1 VLDLNSLFSQ
11 SPDIGFITDRTG
23 AIQAFTAG
31 AVKAL
36 GVPGSELLGRSLSEL
51 DDSGRIGKFFT
62 ESGKGESRM
71 RLQFNLR
78 TRTGRTLSMDS
89 LASCLRDP
97 EGQPAGWFFAG
108 QDLRGAVAEAR
119 GTRTILDHL
128 IDSIGAVLWSFDRQG
143 TVITWSRACESVFGI
158 PREEAEGKLST
169 AALFGDPPSY
179 GQALAA
185 VDRSG
190 QYSGELELVTSP
202 GTRRPFHVSMTRLLG
217 GESGAIGYSCVALD
231 IAERKRVE
239 EFQRVLF
246 ERAGEAILVVDPP
259 SQRILDV
266 NQKACE
272 IHGYTREEML
282 SLKVPDLLPPDLP
295 PSVAEAA
302 NRALAESGRFES
314 ERHVH
319 CRKGG
324 VSFPCAINIR
334 RFAIGGRAF
343 CICVVRDLT
352 DQAKAEEFFRA
363 LFQKSNDGLILVEAK
378 GLGVVEANEEVCRLL
393 GYTREELLGLT
404 LSGLIG
410 PDPPLGR
417 EGPLEEG
424 PREAHSRARRQ
435 FLRKDQT
442 RIPTDLTLS
451 RLEFAGGTY
460 LLAAVR
466 DITETLKVEEAL
478 RESAERFRGL
488 FDATFEGIA
497 VHENGILV
505 DVNEAYASML
515 GYTREELIGK
525 KISDHLAA
533 ECLEDMQRQM
543 KSRSEKPL
551 EVTAIRRD
559 GSRIRV
565 EGRARSIVYRGR
577 PMRLGAVRDVT
588 EARRIS
594 GQLEEAKAFLEHI
607 QESANDGFV
616 LLDDRGVYVA
626 VNRKLLEMRGLK
638 REDFIGRSFME
649 DASPERLESF
659 RTYYARLMKGES
671 VRMRTQ
677 MQSAEG
683 QEKTVDVSSAPLER
697 GGRKYVFAIVRDV
710 TDQVRAEE
718 ELKRA
723 HEDLEKRVADRTAEL
738 SAEVAQRRRAEDALR
753 ESEERY
759 RTISESGPLPLCIAR
774 VSDGQ
779 IVYANPACQVLLGL
793 PPEALVGR
801 AAGDFYFDPE
811 DRPWLL
817 ERFRHEGS
825 VRHHELRVRRA
836 DGTARWVNLSIQP
849 ITFKGEPAMLGTF
862 FDIHERRRAEEAL
875 RESEERFR
883 GAFDHAGIG
892 MCLSFPDG
900 RFLKVNRSF
909 CEMVGYSDSELL
921 ETTFEAI
928 THPEDRQ
935 ESARIASSLVR
946 GDHATAHFQKR
957 YLHRDGHV
965 VWAFLSTHLLRDAQ
979 GLPLYFVTQIQ
990 DVTKRREAE
999 EALRLAHD
1007 ELERRVA
1014 ERTAELAQT
1023 NRLLQSEIEER
1034 KRAVES
1040 LLLYEEIFARASE
1053 GVLIL
1058 DPQGRMLQQNE
1069 AHRKLLG
1076 YSDEEIVGKTPELWA
1091 TSFPENRRAM
1101 EQHGIF
1107 QGEVASRAKWGQEI
1121 IVELSAFP
1129 TRDPAGRTTGIVAI
1143 KRDITERKWAERAFR
1158 FILEGTSSHTGERF
1172 YRSLVRHLASA
1183 LQVRFSL
1190 LSQASDL
1197 PPTRVRTL
1205 AFWAGNDFGQ
1215 NFEKRLR
1222 GSPCEGVLA
1231 GTDCCYPRDLGRLF
1245 PQDPV
1250 LAELGAQSYMGV
1262 PLQDARGRTVGHL
1275 AVLHDRPIED
1285 TGRKMAILKIFASR
1299 AGAELERQKT
1309 EEALRHSEERW
1320 RSLATHVPDFVLT
1333 INRRLE
1339 IEFIN
1344 RTVAGGRIEDVLGKS
1359 VLGFVPEEFQDR
1371 VRKAIESVFE
1381 MGKPTAYE
1389 VPSVADNGGIAWYST
1404 RVGPIL
1410 HEGKVVG
1417 ASLIATDITER
1428 RSVDEALRYQKTLL
1442 ESQSEAAID
1451 GILVVSR
1458 EGKMVSFNR
1467 RFIEMWDIPES
1478 ALQSQS
1484 ESGALGSV
1492 LGQVEDPEAFQA
1504 RLRHLYEHPDEE
1516 SRDELTLLD
1525 GRTFDR
1531 YSAPVRSREGV
1542 LYGRVWYFRDVTGR
1556 KRTEIELRRAAEE
1569 TRRAYEDLK
1578 QAQAQLIRSEKLASI
1593 GMLVSG
1599 VAHELNNPLN
1609 VMYGNL
1615 QLLGQ
1620 VFEGRP
1626 KSGTGVPGRKVPASR
1641 ALKIRRMIR
1650 DALKAAEHAR
1660 GVVEDFRSFA
1670 RDVRT
1675 AEAVDLNQC
1684 LEETVSLMK
1693 RELHPRVRVVKN
1705 LRPLPSVRCFRGQM
1719 NQVFLNLLKNASEAI
1734 EKKGTITLRTHRK
1747 DGRIVVE
1754 VEDTGRGM
1762 AEDVRRKLFEPFF
1775 TTKPVGKGLG
1785 LGLSISAMIVHNH
1798 GGRISVRSR
1807 PGHGSVF
1814 RVEIPVRS

>member
-1 VLDLNSLFSQ
+1 VLELNSLFSQ
-11 SPDIGFITDRTG
+11 SLDIGFIADRTG
-23 AIQAFTAG
+23 AIQAVTAG
-31 AVKAL
+31 TVKAL
-36 GVPGSELLGRSLSEL
+36 GIPDSELIGKSLPEL
-51 DDSGRIGKFFT
+51 DESGQIGKFFT
-62 ESGKGESRM
+62 ENRKGESRM
-71 RLQFNLR
+71 RLQFSLR
-78 TRTGRTLSMDS
+78 TRTGRALSIDS
-89 LASCLRDP
+89 LASCLRDAQ
-97 EGQPAGWFFAG
+97 GHPAGWFFAG

-128 IDSIGAVLWSFDRQG
+128 IDSIGAVLWSFDAQG
-143 TVITWSRACESVFGI
+143 TVITWSRACESAFEI
-158 PREEAEGKLST
+158 SREEAEGKLST
-169 AALFGDPPSY
+169 AALFGDPEAY
-179 GQALAA
+179 GKALLA

-190 QYSGELELVTSP
+190 QYSGELELVTST
-202 GTRRPFHVSMTRLLG
+202 GTTRPFHVSVTRLLG
-217 GESGAIGYSCVALD
+217 GESASLGYSCVAVD
-231 IAERKRVE
+231 IAERRRVE

-259 SQRILDV
+259 TYRLLDV

-282 SLKVPDLLPPDLP
+282 SLKVQDLLPPDLP
-295 PSVAEAA
+295 PSTVAAID
-302 NRALAESGRFES
+302 RALAEKGRFES

-319 CRKGG
+319 VRKGG
-324 VSFPCAINIR
+324 IPFPCAINIR
-334 RFAIGGRAF
+334 RFAIGGRLYTIT
-343 CICVVRDLT
+343 ICRDLT

-393 GYTREELLGLT
+393 GYSREEMLGMT
-404 LSGLIG
+404 LPGLVA
-410 PDPPLGR
+410 PDPPLGL
-417 EGPLEEG
+417 EGKPEEW
-424 PREAHSRARRQ
+424 PREAHRRGRRP

-442 RIPTDLTLS
+442 PVPTDLTLS

-466 DITETLKVEEAL
+466 DITETVKGEEAL
-478 RESAERFRGL
+478 RESAEQFRGL

-515 GYTREELIGK
+515 GYTREEMIGK
-525 KISDHLAA
+525 KVVDHLSQ
-533 ECLEDMQRQM
+533 ESLEDMQRQF
-543 KSRSEKPL
+543 KSKSEKPL

-559 GSRIRV
+559 GTRIRV
-565 EGRARSIVYRGR
+565 EGRARSILYRGR
-577 PMRLGAVRDVT
+577 SMRLGAVRDVT
-588 EARRIS
+588 EARLIS
-594 GQLEEAKAFLEHI
+594 EQLEEAKAFLEHI
-607 QESANDGFV
+607 QDSANDGFV
-616 LLDDRGVYVA
+616 LLDDQGVYVA
-626 VNRKLLEMRGLK
+626 ANQKLLEMRGLS
-638 REDFIGRSFME
+638 REEFVGRSFLE
-649 DASPERLESF
+649 DAPPETLESF
-659 RTYYARLMKGES
+659 RDYYARLMNGES
-671 VRMRTQ
+671 VRMRTR
-677 MQSAEG
+677 MRSTDGREM
-683 QEKTVDVSSAPLER
+683 TVDVSSAPLER

-718 ELKRA
+718 ELKSA
-723 HEDLEKRVADRTAEL
+723 HEELEKRVAERTAEL

-759 RTISESGPLPLCIAR
+759 
-774 VSDGQ
+774 
-779 IVYANPACQVLLGL
+779 
-793 PPEALVGR
+793 
-801 AAGDFYFDPE
+801 
-811 DRPWLL
+811 
-817 ERFRHEGS
+817 
-825 VRHHELRVRRA
+825 
-836 DGTARWVNLSIQP
+836 
-849 ITFKGEPAMLGTF
+849 
-862 FDIHERRRAEEAL
+862 
-875 RESEERFR
+875 R

-909 CEMVGYSDSELL
+909 CEMLGYSESELL
-921 ETTFEAI
+921 ERTFEAV

-935 ESARIASSLVR
+935 ESARIARALLQGER
-946 GDHATAHFQKR
+946 TTAHFQKR
-957 YLHRDGHV
+957 YLHRDGQV
-965 VWAFLSTHLLRDAQ
+965 VWAFLSIHLLRDGQ
-979 GLPLYFVTQIQ
+979 GSPLYFVTQIQ

-999 EALRLAHD
+999 DALRQAHD

-1023 NRLLQSEIEER
+1023 NRLLHSEIEER

-1040 LLLYEEIFARASE
+1040 LKLYEEIFARASE

-1091 TSFPENRRAM
+1091 SSFPYNRQHM
-1101 EQHGIF
+1101 EKTGTF

-1129 TRDPAGRTTGIVAI
+1129 TRDAAGRTTGIVAI

-1190 LSQASDL
+1190 LSKALDH
-1197 PPTRVRTL
+1197 PATRVRTL
-1205 AFWAGNDFGQ
+1205 AFWAGDDFGED
-1215 NFEKRLR
+1215 FDKKLR
-1222 GSPCEGVLA
+1222 GSPCEGVL
-1231 GTDCCYPRDLGRLF
+1231 GGKDCSYPRDLGRLF
-1245 PQDPV
+1245 PQDPI

-1262 PLQDARGRTVGHL
+1262 PLSDAQGRTVGHL
-1275 AVLHDRPIED
+1275 AVLHDRPMED

-1333 INRRLE
+1333 INRKLE

-1344 RTVAGGRIEDVLGKS
+1344 RTVAGGRIEDVLGRS
-1359 VLGFVPEEFQDR
+1359 VLGFVPNEFQDR

-1428 RSVDEALRYQKTLL
+1428 RSVDEALRFQKTLL

-1458 EGKMVSFNR
+1458 EGKRVSFNR

-1478 ALQSQS
+1478 VLQSQS
-1484 ESGALGSV
+1484 ESEAFETV
-1492 LGQVEDPEAFQA
+1492 LGMVEDREAFQA

-1516 SRDELTLLD
+1516 SREEITLLD

-1531 YSAPVRSREGV
+1531 YSAPIRSREGV

-1569 TRRAYEDLK
+1569 TRHAYEDLK
-1578 QAQAQLIRSEKLASI
+1578 EAQAQLIRSEKLASI

-1615 QLLGQ
+1615 QLLEQ
-1620 VFEGRP
+1620 VFDGRSKP
-1626 KSGTGVPGRKVPASR
+1626 EAGAAGRRKPAIR

-1660 GVVEDFRSFA
+1660 GVVEDFRSYA

-1675 AEAVDLNQC
+1675 AEAVDLNEC
-1684 LEETVSLMK
+1684 LEETVSLMQ
-1693 RELHPRVRVVKN
+1693 RELHPRVRVVKH

-1734 EKKGTITLRTHRK
+1734 DKRGTITLRTHRK
-1747 DGRIVVE
+1747 DGRVVVE
-1754 VEDTGRGM
+1754 VEDTGRGI

-1807 PGHGSVF
+1807 PGQGSVF